1 MRLMRGSEGSERV
14 SENTLAVMVVS
25 SWSPFSRERERES
38 EGNKSHRL
46 RDEEDED
53 GTLEM

>member
-25 SWSPFSRERERES
+25 SWSPFSRERERERES
-38 EGNKSHRL
+38 EVNKSHRL
-46 RDEEDED
+46 R
-53 GTLEM
+53 GRGR